1 MQWKYTL
8 YIKKKNKHRMIS
20 SLCPS
25 LGLSPKMLESTCQ
38 IVSPPFKPV
47 TKSKSTHI
55 KGAQTDKGLLWASS
69 WKHLGR
75 HGQVNR
81 ERFWPMNHEGSL
93 VHWLEFLYTHWLINP
108 IITGP
113 LKWCPAGLR
122 PWTHGAAVFQ
132 SWMLQSGYK
141 SSTPHSQIYHDIHG
155 RNNRAMSCTCNKY
168 CILQT

>member
-1 MQWKYTL
+1 
-8 YIKKKNKHRMIS
+8 MIS

-47 TKSKSTHI
+47 IKSKSTDI

-93 VHWLEFLYTHWLINP
+93 VHWLEFLYTHWLINL

-132 SWMLQSGYK
+132 SWMLQSDWPEQATKDQHHTARFIMTYTAEITEPWVALATNTVYSK
-141 SSTPHSQIYHDIHG
+141 
-155 RNNRAMSCTCNKY
+155 CKY
-168 CILQT
+168 LL